1 MTEVKSIQVDHPV
14 SFGSACC
21 GVGFRMWLVFPAKTL
36 GKRH

>member
-1 MTEVKSIQVDHPV
+1 MTEVKSIQVDHQV
-14 SFGSACC
+14 SSGSACG